1 MINAQGFGM
10 SKINLVLLS
19 GGSGKRLWPLS
30 NGVRSKQF
38 LKVLKAPND
47 KYESMVQR
55 IVRQISEAGLDAS
68 ITIATGISHVDS
80 IASQLGT
87 SVEVVAEPERRDTF
101 PAIALASSYLF
112 KSKNL
117 SRDDVVVVMPIDPY
131 TELGYF
137 ETIAKMAKA
146 VENNEADLVLMGI
159 KPTEPSTKFGYI
171 VPTEKDGE
179 ILKVSRFTEKPTESL
194 AKELIE
200 NGALWNGGVFAFKL
214 GYIID
219 IVAKY
224 VSLDSFAS
232 VREHYKDFPKI
243 SFDYEVAEKAKSIAV
258 VPFSGQWKDLGT
270 WDSLFDEIQEKTIGN
285 VIVDDSATGTKAI
298 NELPIPVICLGIKDS
313 VVVASAD
320 GIFIGNKESSV
331 NLKSY
336 AESVEN
342 RPMCEER
349 RWGDYRVLSYDEYPD
364 GMKSLTKIL
373 NFNNGGSVSYQ
384 THNFRDEVW
393 TVSTGTGRLVL
404 DGVFSDIKRGDVI
417 NIKAGQK
424 HAVKGIDN
432 LQIIE
437 VQLGSELSEFD
448 IQRYDLSWE

>member
-1 MINAQGFGM
+1 M
-10 SKINLVLLS
+10 SKINLILLS

-38 LKVLKAPND
+38 LKVLKNPEG

-87 SVEVVAEPERRDTF
+87 SVDVVAEPERRDTF
-101 PAIALASSYLF
+101 PAIALASSYLY

-117 SRDDVVVVMPIDPY
+117 SLDDVVVVMPIDPY

-137 ETIAKMAKA
+137 KTISKMVKA

-159 KPTEPSTKFGYI
+159 KPTEASTKFGYI
-171 VPTEKDGE
+171 VPTEKADD
-179 ILKVSRFTEKPTESL
+179 IMKVSCFTEKPSEDI
-194 AKELIE
+194 AQELIE

-214 GYIID
+214 GYVID
-219 IVAKY
+219 IAKKY
-224 VSLDSFAS
+224 VDMDSFKG
-232 VREHYKDFPKI
+232 VRDHYTDFPKI

-258 VPFSGQWKDLGT
+258 LPFQGQWKDLGT
-270 WDSLFDEIQEKTIGN
+270 WDSLFDEIQEKKIGN
-285 VIVDDSATGTKAI
+285 VIIDDSSSGTKAI
-298 NELPIPVICLGIKDS
+298 NELPIPLICLGVKDS

-336 AESVEN
+336 AESVEA
-342 RPMCEER
+342 RPMCEDR
-349 RWGDYRVLSYDEYPD
+349 RWGNYRVLSYDEYPD
-364 GMKSLTKIL
+364 GIKSLSKIL
-373 NFNNGGSVSYQ
+373 TFNDGSSVSYQ
-384 THNFRDEVW
+384 THKYRDEVW
-393 TVSTGTGRLVL
+393 TVVAGTGRLVL
-404 DGVFSDIKRGDVI
+404 DDVFSDIKRGDVI

-424 HAVKGIDN
+424 HAVKGINN

-437 VQLGSELSEFD
+437 VQIGSELTEYD
-448 IQRYDLSWE
+448 IQTHDLEWK

>member
-1 MINAQGFGM
+1 MN
-10 SKINLVLLS
+10 KINLVLLS

-38 LKVLKAPND
+38 LKVLKNPSGE
-47 KYESMVQR
+47 YESMVQR
-55 IVRQISEAGLDAS
+55 IVRQISEAKLDAS
-68 ITIATGISHVDS
+68 ITIATGISHLDS

-112 KSKNL
+112 KSKNV

-137 ETIAKMAKA
+137 NTISKMAEA
-146 VENNEADLVLMGI
+146 VANNEADLVLMGI
-159 KPTEPSTKFGYI
+159 KPTEASTKFGYI
-171 VPTEKDGE
+171 VPTKKDGE
-179 ILKVSRFTEKPTESL
+179 ILKVSRFTEKPTEDV

-214 GYIID
+214 GYLID

-224 VSLDSFAS
+224 VELDSFS
-232 VREHYKDFPKI
+232 NIKNNYKSFPKI
-243 SFDYEVAEKAKSIAV
+243 SFDYEVAEKAESIAV
-258 VPFSGQWKDLGT
+258 VPFDGQWKDLGT
-270 WDSLFDEIQEKTIGN
+270 WDSLFNEIDEKTIGN
-285 VIVDDSATGTKAI
+285 VIIDDSATGTKAI
-298 NELPIPVICLGIKDS
+298 NELPIPVICLGLKNSI
-313 VVVASAD
+313 VVASAD
-320 GIFIGNKESSV
+320 GIFIGDKESSV
-331 NLKSY
+331 NLKSF

-364 GMKSLTKIL
+364 GKKSLTKIL
-373 NFNNGGSVSYQ
+373 KFNNGGSVSYQ
-384 THNFRDEVW
+384 THAHRDEVW
-393 TVSTGTGRLVL
+393 TVATGTGRLVL
-404 DGVFSDIKRGDVI
+404 DGVFSDIKQGDVI

-424 HAVKGIDN
+424 HAVKGVDN

-437 VQLGSELSEFD
+437 VQLGTELSEFD
-448 IQRYDLSWE
+448 ITRFELTWE

>member
-1 MINAQGFGM
+1 M
-10 SKINLVLLS
+10 SKINLILLS

-38 LKVLKAPND
+38 LKVLKNPEG

-55 IVRQISEAGLDAS
+55 IVRQISEAELNAS

-87 SVEVVAEPERRDTF
+87 AVEVVAEPERRDTF
-101 PAIALASSYLF
+101 PAIALASSYLY

-131 TELGYF
+131 TEIGYF
-137 ETIAKMAKA
+137 KTISKMAKA

-159 KPTEPSTKFGYI
+159 KPTEASTKFGYI
-171 VPTEKDGE
+171 VPTEKADD
-179 ILKVSRFTEKPTESL
+179 IMKVSRFTEKPSEDL

-214 GYIID
+214 GYVVD
-219 IVAKY
+219 IAKKY
-224 VSLDSFAS
+224 VEMDSFKG
-232 VREHYKDFPKI
+232 VRDHYTDFPKI

-258 VPFSGQWKDLGT
+258 IPFQGQWKDLGT
-270 WDSLFDEIQEKTIGN
+270 WDSLFDEIQEKKIGN
-285 VIVDDSATGTKAI
+285 VIIDDSSSGTKAI
-298 NELPIPVICLGIKDS
+298 NELPIPLICLGVKDS

-331 NLKSY
+331 NLKAY
-336 AESVEN
+336 AESVEA
-342 RPMCEER
+342 RPMCEDR
-349 RWGDYRVLSYDEYPD
+349 RWGNYRVLSYDEYPD
-364 GMKSLTKIL
+364 GIKSLSKIL
-373 NFNNGGSVSYQ
+373 TFNDGCSVSYQ
-384 THNFRDEVW
+384 THKYRDEVW
-393 TVSTGTGRLVL
+393 TVVAGTGRLVL

-424 HAVKGIDN
+424 HAVKGVNN

-437 VQLGSELSEFD
+437 VQIGAELTEYD
-448 IQRYDLSWE
+448 IERYEINWE

>member
-1 MINAQGFGM
+1 M
-10 SKINLVLLS
+10 SKINLILLS

-38 LKVLKAPND
+38 LKVLKNPEG

-55 IVRQISEAGLDAS
+55 IVRQISEAELNAS

-87 SVEVVAEPERRDTF
+87 AVEVVAEPERRDTF
-101 PAIALASSYLF
+101 PAIALASSYLY

-131 TELGYF
+131 TEIGYF
-137 ETIAKMAKA
+137 KTISKMAKA

-159 KPTEPSTKFGYI
+159 KPTEASTKFGYI
-171 VPTEKDGE
+171 VPTEKADD
-179 ILKVSRFTEKPTESL
+179 IMKVSRFTEKPSEDL

-214 GYIID
+214 GYVVD
-219 IVAKY
+219 IAKKY
-224 VSLDSFAS
+224 VEMDSFKG
-232 VREHYKDFPKI
+232 VRDHYTDFPKI

-258 VPFSGQWKDLGT
+258 IPFQGQWKDLGT
-270 WDSLFDEIQEKTIGN
+270 WDSLFDEIQEKKIGN
-285 VIVDDSATGTKAI
+285 VIIDDSSSGTKAI
-298 NELPIPVICLGIKDS
+298 NELPIPLICLGVKDS

-331 NLKSY
+331 NLKAY
-336 AESVEN
+336 AESVEA
-342 RPMCEER
+342 RPMCEDR
-349 RWGDYRVLSYDEYPD
+349 RWGNYRVLSYDEYPD
-364 GMKSLTKIL
+364 GIKSLSKIL
-373 NFNNGGSVSYQ
+373 TFNDGCSVSYQ
-384 THNFRDEVW
+384 THKYRDEVW
-393 TVSTGTGRLVL
+393 TVVAGTGRLVL
-404 DGVFSDIKRGDVI
+404 DGIFSDIKRGDVI

-424 HAVKGIDN
+424 HAVKGVNN

-437 VQLGSELSEFD
+437 VQIGAELTEYD
-448 IQRYDLSWE
+448 IERYDLTWQ